1 MDDAGPALIVMFL
14 LGFLTDIVYVWGTK
28 SIANNKALQ
37 AACGN
42 TLLTMIGL
50 SATWIVIDNK
60 SVLEAVIY
68 IIGCFLGTY
77 ITMKF
82 GDKYTK
88 MTSKDVADVPH
99 SDIPYVHSHNRRVD

>member
-1 MDDAGPALIVMFL
+1 MDDAGPALLIMFL

-68 IIGCFLGTY
+68 ISGCFLGTY
-77 ITMKF
+77 LTMKL
-82 GDKYTK
+82 GYNSGKNEK
-88 MTSKDVADVPH
+88 VPETPIRSH
-99 SDIPYVHSHNRRVD
+99 SRRVD